1 MIFANGN
8 ICLKWL
14 KGRQNSESY
23 KQLLDEKALP
33 RIRREMGNDF
43 ILQQDNCSIHV
54 SKLMKEWMAIVNM
67 TTLEWPA
74 RSPDLNLIEN
84 VWEMLAQLVYDGPE
98 ITKEAQL
105 WERILGA
112 KKQLIET
119 RRDVI
124 VHMFD
129 HYAERLIKVIE
140 KKGDITD

>member
-1 MIFANGN
+1 
-8 ICLKWL
+8 
-14 KGRQNSESY
+14 
-23 KQLLDEKALP
+23 
-33 RIRREMGNDF
+33 
-43 ILQQDNCSIHV
+43 
-54 SKLMKEWMAIVNM
+54 MKEWMANVNM

-74 RSPDLNLIEN
+74 RNPDLNLIEN

-129 HYAERLIKVIE
+129 HYEERMIKFIE
-140 KKGDITD
+140 KKGDITDY